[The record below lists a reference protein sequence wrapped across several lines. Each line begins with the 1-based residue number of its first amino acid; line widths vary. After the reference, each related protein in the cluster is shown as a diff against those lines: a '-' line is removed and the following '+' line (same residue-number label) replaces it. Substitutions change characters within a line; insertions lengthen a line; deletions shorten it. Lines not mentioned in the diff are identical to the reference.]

1 MLGICSAWAVGN
13 LYFPLSGWKK
23 VTGNAMGQGV
33 EEGTT
38 VTNSR
43 NPGLDCEWQRGGV
56 EVRKLFSCRLWCLH
70 PCTLILCVFYG
81 GLSSEKQLGSDAD
94 VVVAGPLM
102 VTINHL

>member
-1 MLGICSAWAVGN
+1 
-13 LYFPLSGWKK
+13 
-23 VTGNAMGQGV
+23 MGQGV

-102 VTINHL
+102 VNQPPLMVAGIDSSAGVPQPHFVV